1 MGVVLRGDRDKP
13 RAIVINAE
21 RGCEAKGGV
30 GGPLGVGCCTLLHIQ
45 GIPWMK
51 TSQAGRDF
59 LPRPFQ

>member
-30 GGPLGVGCCTLLHIQ
+30 GGPLGVGCCTLLHI
-45 GIPWMK
+45 
-51 TSQAGRDF
+51 
-59 LPRPFQ
+59 